1 VAELLSAR
9 PLRQWLLLGFVG
21 VALLLL
27 GLFDE
32 PVRDLLTDLF
42 TTHQPATAAPVAEA
56 PAGPALTTRNLPA
69 MVVFGLSYIG
79 LSILTLHLALANR
92 RQTLIVGL
100 VYGGVLGAVGG
111 LLVLGKLLGSPSLA
125 LPARE
130 LIDNVL
136 SPLPVLLLLAAL
148 RLAPR

>member
-1 VAELLSAR
+1 MDGREDQFDR
-9 PLRQWLLLGFVG
+9 PFGRQPLRLQRIGQTQAADDQIGPRRARAIQLPVDILPLADPGF
-21 VALLLL
+21 
-27 GLFDE
+27 
-32 PVRDLLTDLF
+32 
-42 TTHQPATAAPVAEA
+42 
-56 PAGPALTTRNLPA
+56 
-69 MVVFGLSYIG
+69 
-79 LSILTLHLALANR
+79 R